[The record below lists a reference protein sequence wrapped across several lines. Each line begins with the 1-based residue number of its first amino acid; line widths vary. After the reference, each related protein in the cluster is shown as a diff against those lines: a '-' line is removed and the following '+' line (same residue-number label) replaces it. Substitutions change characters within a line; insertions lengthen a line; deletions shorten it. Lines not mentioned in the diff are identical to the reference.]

1 MSAGENMQFQGI
13 TFAHS
18 DVEVDG
24 NSYER
29 CTFKHCTFVYQGGPL
44 PQFSHCSF
52 EGIFCRLA
60 DAAENNPMFMT
71 ALFHC
76 GVHTD
81 VERAFT
87 SRRADRPLRE
97 KRFAQISTFIEG
109 GIRMNR
115 LNCLPHGH
123 GTFPSFCRQ
132 K

>member
-1 MSAGENMQFQGI
+1 MQFQGS

-24 NSYER
+24 NRYER

-52 EGIFCRLA
+52 EGTFCRLT

-71 ALFHC
+71 ALFH
-76 GVHTD
+76 GGFHTD

-87 SRRADRPLRE
+87 NRRADRPLRE
-97 KRFAQISTFIEG
+97 NRFAQISTFIED
-109 GIRMNR
+109 RTCMSR
-115 LNCLPHGH
+115 LSCLPGDQE
-123 GTFPSFCRQ
+123 TCPSFCRQ
-132 K
+132 R